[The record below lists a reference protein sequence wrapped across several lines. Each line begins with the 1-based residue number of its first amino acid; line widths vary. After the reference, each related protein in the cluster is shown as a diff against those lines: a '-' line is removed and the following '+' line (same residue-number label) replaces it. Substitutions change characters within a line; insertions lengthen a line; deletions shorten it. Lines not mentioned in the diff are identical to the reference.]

1 MRIARYLTISGVA
14 LLLATAGCSSTGTT
28 ATSGSTAPAAS
39 SAPLKIG
46 FAVPA
51 SNQTYWTAYINSVQA
66 EAKALGVEVT
76 FADAKDDANSQVE
89 QVASFV
95 TANVN
100 GIVLVPVDPK
110 GPLAAVEATASSGIP
125 LITSN
130 RVLDTTYGGVSG
142 AIPKIHTGFDD
153 VAIGKVNG
161 EILAKACADKDP
173 CNVVGLTANLGISVQ
188 LQRSQGQDEAIK
200 QHPNIKMLDTQPD
213 NFDATKAAEITSN
226 WLQKF
231 PKIDFLT
238 CQYDEMC
245 IIAADTIK
253 EAGRSGIGIVG
264 VGGSKNGIAA
274 VESGKLLGTAWVSPV
289 KDGKYALD
297 AIVKI
302 LKGETV
308 DTEDVNGIPT
318 VSVPVAAVTKD
329 NVKDYPGEW

>member
-1 MRIARYLTISGVA
+1 MRIARNLAISGVA
-14 LLLATAGCSSTGTT
+14 LLLATTGCSSATT
-28 ATSGSTAPAAS
+28 PSASGSAAS
-39 SAPLKIG
+39 TPIKIG

-51 SNQTYWTAYINSVQA
+51 SNQTYWTAYINSVQD

-95 TANVN
+95 TANMS
-100 GIVLVPVDPK
+100 GIVLVPVDTT
-110 GPLAAVEATASSGIP
+110 GPLAAVEATASTGIP

-130 RVLDTTYGGVSG
+130 RVLDTTYGGVVGS
-142 AIPKIHTGFDD
+142 IPEVNTGFDV

-161 EILAKACADKDP
+161 EILAQACADKDP

-188 LQRSQGQDEAIK
+188 LQRSQGQDEVIK
-200 QHPNIKMLDTQPD
+200 QHPNIKVLDTQPD

-231 PKIDFLT
+231 PDIDFLT
-238 CQYDEMC
+238 CHYDEMC
-245 IIAADTIK
+245 ITAADTIK
-253 EAGRSGIGIVG
+253 DAGRDGIGIVG

-274 VESGKLLGTAWVSPV
+274 VESGKILGTAWVSPV

-297 AIVKI
+297 TIVKI
-302 LKGETV
+302 VKGESV
-308 DTEDVNGIPT
+308 QTEDVNGIPT
-318 VSVPVAAVTKD
+318 VSVPVAAVTKE